1 VPIEYTPAEKAA
13 LESEFC
19 SFAGLVRVATPT
31 PVRLWTG
38 VGDFAV
44 NDSAFDPPGAIFK
57 GASRLIDLP
66 AFQRMWNGLAE
77 RVTITLNGVTD
88 DMRTLAY
95 DEAYDVRGAAVR
107 LALVILGGDWEQIG
121 PPRWL
126 RRGRVDTI
134 ETENIAGERERIKT
148 IKFSL
153 GSQMTGRRVPGS
165 GTYTNADQQSRP
177 GSEDDRFCERTS
189 LMSAQTVIKW
199 PYFD

>member
-1 VPIEYTPAEKAA
+1 MPITYTADEKAA
-13 LESEFC
+13 LEGPFC
-19 SFAGLVRVATPT
+19 SFAGLIRVATPV

-38 VGDFAV
+38 FGDIAID
-44 NDSAFDPPGAIFK
+44 DSAFDPDGSVFMGA
-57 GASRLIDLP
+57 GRLIDLP

-77 RVTITLNGVTD
+77 RITITLSGVDD

-95 DEAYDVRGAAVR
+95 DEADDVRGAVVR
-107 LALVILGGDWEQIG
+107 LGLVILGGDWEQIG

-153 GSQMTGRRVPGS
+153 GSQMTGRKIPGS
-165 GTYTNADQQSRP
+165 GVYTNADQQSRP
-177 GSEDDRFCERTS
+177 GSEDDRFCERTP
-189 LMSAQTVIKW
+189 LMSAQVVIKW
-199 PYFD
+199 PNF